1 MSRGSLGTIISNMF
15 ALGSLFTYTTGYFI
29 SSWRTVAWLQIL
41 PCALFGLSA
50 LLVSLP
56 VSMTLSPANCNAS
69 SLSQVPNSPYW
80 LVEKGRDAEAR
91 ASLRVLR
98 GPRYDLEPE
107 LAEIVTK
114 KREKEQ
120 MGRSVMSTLASRVF
134 LLPFLR
140 IGALMMITQWAGIN
154 VITSYMVTI
163 FQESGSSLSP
173 GLAPILVCTVQQGLA
188 MLSTGVL
195 RYPLKHLKSLVH
207 PALSPG
213 CAPGSLSSCSA
224 PP

>member
-1 MSRGSLGTIISNMF
+1 MAEVGPHLAPLR
-15 ALGSLFTYTTGYFI
+15 
-29 SSWRTVAWLQIL
+29 
-41 PCALFGLSA
+41 
-50 LLVSLP
+50 
-56 VSMTLSPANCNAS
+56 
-69 SLSQVPNSPYW
+69 
-80 LVEKGRDAEAR
+80 LVERGREDEAR
-91 ASLRVLR
+91 DSLRILR
-98 GPRYDLEPE
+98 GPHYDLEPE
-107 LAEIVTK
+107 LAEIVAK
-114 KREKEQ
+114 KRAKEAV
-120 MGRSVMSTLASRVF
+120 GRSVAATLASRVF
-134 LLPFLR
+134 LLPFVRL
-140 IGALMMITQWAGIN
+140 GALMMISQWAGIN

-195 RYPLKHLKSLVH
+195 RYPSQHLKSLVH

>member
-56 VSMTLSPANCNAS
+56 VSMTLSVYCDAS
-69 SLSQVPNSPYW
+69 SVPQVPNSPYW
-80 LVEKGRDAEAR
+80 LVEKGRDTEAR

-98 GPRYDLEPE
+98 GPRYNLEPE

-120 MGRSVMSTLASRVF
+120 MGRSVVSTLASRVF

-195 RYPLKHLKSLVH
+195 RYPSQHLKSLVH